1 MDERQGNVPTMDELS
16 ACLVVRGIARQTAY
30 GHSFHNDRFPD
41 PKGRV
46 HPRQSPVQHEGLG
59 WRAPSGGQTLEIRR
73 ASGAER
79 QLRLG
84 AARHPP
90 SRADWRRELCARQRL
105 DVVQAARRRAAQL
118 REQQAQARKLDE
130 AIWKNLK
137 ELGYGG

>member
-41 PKGRV
+41 PKAESILAN
-46 HPRQSPVQHEGLG
+46 PPFNMKD
-59 WRAPSGGQTLEIRR
+59 WGGERLREDKRWKLRR

-90 SRADWRRELCARQRL
+90 SRADWRRGLCARQRL